1 MTPLPHPPEVIVSK
15 CIGCGLCVR
24 VCPSFVLDVSNAK
37 AFIARRDWCI
47 DCGHCAAICPVDALL
62 IEGTSPEGRKKLG
75 PSPATSPETLQ
86 LLFRERRSIR
96 HYTKEPVPKE
106 LLAEVL
112 EAGRYAP
119 TGRNSQNVNYIV
131 LTSPEGIE
139 QLRGMTMVFYDK
151 IFSRVKGRIGA
162 FIFGL
167 VAGRKIVESLRES
180 LPKIE
185 HARTLMEQGKDLLF
199 YHAPALVIVHAESW
213 DTCSAFNGGTALYNC
228 SLKAHTL
235 GLGCCLNWYLAG
247 AVNHDRTIKK
257 WLGIPGDHKCYGAM
271 TLGYPDI
278 RFERLVER
286 DPVKARWL

>member
-1 MTPLPHPPEVIVSK
+1 MSSQSSSPEVIVSK
-15 CIGCGLCVR
+15 CVGCGLCVR

-37 AFIARRDWCI
+37 ALIARRDWCI
-47 DCGHCAAICPVDALL
+47 GCGHCAAICPVDALQ
-62 IEGTSPEGRKKLG
+62 IEGTSPGRKKLG

-86 LLFRERRSIR
+86 LLLRERRSIR
-96 HYTKEPVPKE
+96 HYTKDPVPEKI
-106 LLAEVL
+106 LREVL

-119 TGRNSQNVNYIV
+119 TGTNSQNVNYIV

-139 QLRGMTMVFYDK
+139 HLRRMTMAFYDT

>member
-1 MTPLPHPPEVIVSK
+1 M
-15 CIGCGLCVR
+15 
-24 VCPSFVLDVSNAK
+24 A
-37 AFIARRDWCI
+37 
-47 DCGHCAAICPVDALL
+47 
-62 IEGTSPEGRKKLG
+62 
-75 PSPATSPETLQ
+75 
-86 LLFRERRSIR
+86 
-96 HYTKEPVPKE
+96 
-106 LLAEVL
+106 
-112 EAGRYAP
+112 
-119 TGRNSQNVNYIV
+119 
-131 LTSPEGIE
+131 
-139 QLRGMTMVFYDK
+139 FYDK

-185 HARTLMEQGKDLLF
+185 HARTLMAQGKDLLF
-199 YHAPALVIVHAESW
+199 YHAPVLVLVHAESW
-213 DTCSAFNGGTALYNC
+213 DTCSAFNCGTALYNC

-278 RFERLVER
+278 RFERLAER
-286 DPVKARWL
+286 EPVNVRWL